1 MNFSKIRSY
10 AKLNLTLNVIG
21 KSSSDLHR
29 VESLITFVKLHD
41 LIYLRPIKLNR
52 HRINFKGKFAKGISR
67 KNTISKLLQILDK
80 KNFLNNQKFEI
91 KVVKNIPQ
99 RSGMGGGSMNAAS
112 LINYFLKKKIIKLD
126 KKKLINITK
135 LIGSDVILGI
145 NPKNTILSS
154 NGKLAKLKKKF
165 NFYVL
170 IVKPNFDCSTKIIY
184 SKLVNYSKAKYNKPK
199 KSLLST
205 NNIINSTNELENV
218 VIKKYPKLKNLKLF
232 LSKLPN
238 IIFERMTGSG
248 SSVVAY
254 FYSKK
259 TADIGAK
266 KFRKKYKNYWYITSK
281 TI

>member
-10 AKLNLTLNVIG
+10 AKLNLALHVIG

-29 VESLITFVKLHD
+29 VESLITFVKLYD
-41 LIYLRPIKLNR
+41 LIYLRPIKLNSQS
-52 HRINFKGKFAKGISR
+52 IKFKGKFSKGISI

-112 LINYFLKKKIIKLD
+112 LINYFLEKKIIKLD

-154 NGKLAKLKKKF
+154 NGKLTKLKKKL

-170 IVKPNFDCSTKIIY
+170 IVKPNFSCSTKIIY
-184 SKLVNYSKAKYNKPK
+184 SKFK
-199 KSLLST
+199 T
-205 NNIINSTNELENV
+205 
-218 VIKKYPKLKNLKLF
+218 
-232 LSKLPN
+232 
-238 IIFERMTGSG
+238 
-248 SSVVAY
+248 Y
-254 FYSKK
+254 F
-259 TADIGAK
+259 
-266 KFRKKYKNYWYITSK
+266 F
-281 TI
+281 